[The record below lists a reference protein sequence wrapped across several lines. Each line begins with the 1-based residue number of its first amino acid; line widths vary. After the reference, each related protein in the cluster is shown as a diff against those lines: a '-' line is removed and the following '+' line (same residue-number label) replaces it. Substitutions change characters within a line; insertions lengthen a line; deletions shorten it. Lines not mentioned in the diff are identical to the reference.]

1 MSKFSRVLAWAGLGL
16 TVLIAA
22 PAAASAAT
30 ARPLTVCPASYGW
43 DVVSQSCV
51 YVG

>member
-1 MSKFSRVLAWAGLGL
+1 MSKLSRIIAWAGLGVAL
-16 TVLIAA
+16 LIAA

-43 DVVSQSCV
+43 DSVTQSCV